1 MLACVPKGSRSA
13 AEVEHRDGGDLR
25 EQVWL
30 DGAAAGYVVRLD
42 IAGFSKDEVDVRVN
56 GATGRVTVLGQ
67 RPAAAAAA
75 GPHVRLRRVIQ
86 LPPTADSDRVA
97 ARFVGTTLFLTVPK
111 KRPAAAT
118 GVVMATTIEV
128 AETETEK
135 KKERAARWD
144 SGSVVAAAAAAAAF
158 ALGVVVSHGI
168 LLYTRNG

>member
-1 MLACVPKGSRSA
+1 MTT
-13 AEVEHRDGGDLR
+13 HRVLEYLVGIQIGGDLR

-67 RPAAAAAA
+67 RPAAA

-111 KRPAAAT
+111 KRPAAAAAAT
-118 GVVMATTIEV
+118 GVVMATTMEV
-128 AETETEK
+128 AETETETEK

-144 SGSVVAAAAAAAAF
+144 SGSVVAAAAAAAAAF

>member
-67 RPAAAAAA
+67 RPAAA

-118 GVVMATTIEV
+118 GVVMATTMEV